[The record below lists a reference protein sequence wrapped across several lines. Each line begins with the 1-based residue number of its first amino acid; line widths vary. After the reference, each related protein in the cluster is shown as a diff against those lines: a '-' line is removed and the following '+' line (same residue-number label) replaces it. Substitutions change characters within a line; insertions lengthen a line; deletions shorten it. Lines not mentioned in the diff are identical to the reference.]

1 MKSLAYLG
9 FTLEEA
15 ARVYLRRLEEHARDF
30 ALEPMG
36 CKVLLVLAENEG
48 VTQQRLS
55 ELAMLEPV
63 AMGRI
68 LERLEVKGLVE
79 RRRRPGDRRAR
90 AVALTPKALNMVPT
104 LWRTVKESLSEALTG
119 ISMTE
124 KRLLMDALRRVR
136 SNVSARPEFDRS
148 EVG

>member
-15 ARVYLRRLEEHARDF
+15 ARVYLQRLEKHARDF
-30 ALEPMG
+30 ALQPMG
-36 CKVLLVLAENEG
+36 CKVLLVLAENQG

-68 LERLEVKGLVE
+68 LERLETKGLVE

-90 AVALTPKALNMVPT
+90 AVALTPKALNMLPI

-119 ISMTE
+119 ISTTE
-124 KRLLMDALRRVR
+124 KRMLMSALRRVR
-136 SNVSARPEFDRS
+136 SNVSARAEFDRS
-148 EVG
+148 EAG